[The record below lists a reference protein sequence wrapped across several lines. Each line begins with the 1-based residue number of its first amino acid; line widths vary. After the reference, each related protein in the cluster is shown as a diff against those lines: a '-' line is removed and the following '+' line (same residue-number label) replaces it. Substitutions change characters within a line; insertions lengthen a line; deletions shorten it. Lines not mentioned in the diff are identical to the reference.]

1 MRQSLLTLACLVLL
15 PCAPAA
21 AIVGGKDAPAGTYD
35 AVANVAIAG
44 TGSCGGTLIAASW
57 VLSAGHCG
65 SITGGLIG
73 TPIGWPPGAV
83 QVTLGTTRTDGTG
96 GRRISVDRVVL
107 SPAYLATSGNDVSL
121 LHLATPAAP
130 TPVRIAGA
138 RGADIWKTGV
148 TSTIAGFGTTR
159 EGGETPASMQVAEVP
174 IVADSTCASTY
185 PSSFESRTQL
195 CAGYPQGGTDT
206 CQGDSGGP
214 LLARDGAGVQ
224 KLVGVTSYGDGCA
237 QPGKYGIYAR
247 VAGSALREWIR
258 ATVPSAIDDDA
269 TADAPP
275 PAATPPPP
283 PPAAAAAA
291 LKLVRLRA
299 LKAGGMRLT
308 LVVSLK
314 GRLTLRW
321 KAGAK
326 RGTRTATL
334 SAGQRS
340 LLLAI
345 PRRSRSAY
353 VSATLTP
360 SAGARAVTASK
371 LLRVAR

>member
-1 MRQSLLTLACLVLL
+1 M
-15 PCAPAA
+15 P
-21 AIVGGKDAPAGTYD
+21 
-35 AVANVAIAG
+35 
-44 TGSCGGTLIAASW
+44 
-57 VLSAGHCG
+57 
-65 SITGGLIG
+65 
-73 TPIGWPPGAV
+73 
-83 QVTLGTTRTDGTG
+83 
-96 GRRISVDRVVL
+96 
-107 SPAYLATSGNDVSL
+107 
-121 LHLATPAAP
+121 
-130 TPVRIAGA
+130 
-138 RGADIWKTGV
+138 
-148 TSTIAGFGTTR
+148 
-159 EGGETPASMQVAEVP
+159 
-174 IVADSTCASTY
+174 
-185 PSSFESRTQL
+185 
-195 CAGYPQGGTDT
+195 
-206 CQGDSGGP
+206 
-214 LLARDGAGVQ
+214 

-247 VAGSALREWIR
+247 VAGSVLREWIR